1 LINDKRVM
9 VEIVG
14 NEKIETIVSKN
25 RKLLIDKEYFYN
37 LVKEANEKLKNVRKR
52 INIFYKN
59 LLSYYITK

>member
-1 LINDKRVM
+1 M

-37 LVKEANEKLKNVRKR
+37 LLKEANDKLNNVRKR

>member
-1 LINDKRVM
+1 M

-25 RKLLIDKEYFYN
+25 KKLLIDKEYFYN
-37 LVKEANEKLKNVRKR
+37 LIKEANEKLKNVRKR